1 MLGRS
6 APHHRSPRRTALSTS
21 VLTLQQVQSLL
32 ETAAVPHVRTISV
45 QDPRDLA
52 DAFVELET
60 ERVVLKAGGL
70 LHKTDE
76 GGVVLGLNSVEEL
89 QRAARDLDVRLGVQA
104 LPFLVQPQVE
114 GVELLVGLR
123 REPGLGCAIV
133 VGAGGVL
140 TEIHADITERLVP
153 VGAAVA
159 REMLEEL
166 RSWPLLNGF
175 RGAPPCDV
183 GALIEVI
190 VAISELAERQQ
201 EIVELDLNPVM
212 VGAEGEGCR
221 VVDARAIADD
231 AVMPS
236 VRDRLDLDRM
246 LRPEHV
252 VVVGV
257 SDDEHKVGA
266 RLFRYLVEHDFAGR
280 LDAIHPSGGSVQGRA
295 RLAELRDV
303 DGSPDLVLV
312 AVPAAQ
318 VPEVARQAVEV
329 GAGGVLVHSSGFAE
343 TGTEGRSL
351 QDDVARILSEA
362 GIPLAGPNNMGIVVP
377 SRRLAA
383 SISGGLELT
392 GLVPGRVALMTCSG
406 ALGSC
411 VATRLMAAGVGLSH
425 WIHAGNEADR
435 VVADYLEW
443 LVDDE
448 ATGAVGLIVED
459 IKDASRFI
467 AAGRA
472 LSAAGKP
479 VFAYNMV
486 RSEKGRAAAL
496 SHTGALVGSLRIR
509 QHVLASARM
518 TEVPTLRVLED
529 VMLLGAADRLPRGPR
544 LAVVTFSGGA
554 STVIADELD
563 RWGIVLDD
571 LSPETAAAV
580 QAKLPSFAAVHNPLD
595 VSYQVI
601 SQPEAFRD
609 AMTVLLT
616 DGAYDAALVQ
626 FTTNAD
632 PYAEHTAKAA
642 LAVREAVDVPV
653 YLSRYGADA
662 IAPRAVEVYR
672 EAGVSVLDAPD
683 RAAQAVAALLRAQN
697 ILSAR

>member
-1 MLGRS
+1 M
-6 APHHRSPRRTALSTS
+6 AAS
-21 VLTLQQVQSLL
+21 VLMPMQVEDLL
-32 ETAAVPHVRTISV
+32 ATVAVPYVRTIAV
-45 QDPRDLA
+45 QHAPGLA
-52 DAFVELET
+52 DAFAELDT
-60 ERVVLKAGGL
+60 PRVVLKAGGL
-70 LHKTDE
+70 LHKTDH
-76 GGVVLGLNSVEEL
+76 GGVVVGLRTVEEL
-89 QRAARDLDVRLGVQA
+89 QRAARDLDVRLGARA
-104 LPFLVQPQVE
+104 LPYLVQPQVE
-114 GVELLVGLR
+114 GVELLVGMR

-140 TEIHADITERLVP
+140 TEIHADVTERLAP
-153 VGAAVA
+153 VDAAVA

-166 RSWPLLNGF
+166 RVWPLLVGF
-175 RGAPPCDV
+175 RGASPCDV
-183 GALIEVI
+183 AAVVDAI
-190 VAISELAERQQ
+190 VAVSRLAERQP
-201 EIVELDLNPVM
+201 EIVELDLNPLM
-212 VGAEGEGCR
+212 VGAEGEGCHA
-221 VVDARAIADD
+221 VDARVVVDD
-231 AVMPS
+231 TGVLSERRP
-236 VRDRLDLDRM
+236 LDLDRM
-246 LRPEHV
+246 LRPDHV

-266 RLFRYLVEHDFAGR
+266 RLFRYLQEHDFIGR
-280 LDAIHPSGGSVQGRA
+280 LDAVHPAGGSVRGHP

-303 DGSPDLVLV
+303 EGSPDLVLV

-343 TGTEGRSL
+343 TGPEGRSL
-351 QDDVARILSEA
+351 QDEVVRILSDA
-362 GIPLAGPNNMGIVVP
+362 GIPLAGPNDMGIVVP

-392 GLVPGRVALMTCSG
+392 GLVPGRVALLTCSG

-411 VATRLMAAGVGLSH
+411 VATRLMAEGVGLSH

-448 ATGAVGLIVED
+448 ATGAVALIVED
-459 IKDASRFI
+459 IKDAPRFI

-472 LSAAGKP
+472 LAEAGRP
-479 VFAYNMV
+479 VFVYNMV
-486 RSEKGRAAAL
+486 RSEKGQAAAL
-496 SHTGALVGSLRIR
+496 SHTGAMVGNLRIR
-509 QHVLASARM
+509 RQVLASARM
-518 TEVPTLRVLED
+518 IEVPTLRVLED
-529 VMLLGAADRLPRGPR
+529 VMLLGAADRLPGGPR

-601 SQPEAFRD
+601 SEPEAFRD
-609 AMTVLLT
+609 AMTLLLT
-616 DGAYDAALVQ
+616 GGAYDAALVQ

-632 PYAEHTAKAA
+632 PYAEHTARAA

-672 EAGVSVLDAPD
+672 KAGVPVLDAPD
-683 RAAQAVAALLRAQN
+683 RAAQAVAALLRAQAM
-697 ILSAR
+697 LSAR